1 MFYYFQLLLLPENN
15 QKMINSQQIIDI
27 NNHINTLKT
36 GDLLLCD
43 NLEQKGLGLF
53 GWLIKYGSQSDFSH
67 IGMVVVNPD
76 FTHLDKP
83 LKGVYV
89 WQSGTAQIPDA
100 EDGKR
105 KIGVQL
111 TPIIDFITTY
121 KGKIYLRRLSVHFA
135 EDCIE
140 NNTTTIN
147 ITNLTHNANENKIIP
162 ATRIVTSTANT
173 SRFINT
179 FSYTIGYIYSG
190 FSILKYLLYKSNTQH
205 ESSQDSLDT
214 HGRRQRQC
222 HYHIGNPFTHE
233 KMKEIHDS
241 VFNKPYDIVVRDWIE
256 AYCKKDPDP
265 QKISRFW
272 CSALAAFIYTKVG
285 LLDEKTDW
293 SIIRPSFFSSENPEL
308 NRSILVGAE
317 LSNEELIWC
326 SV

>member
-1 MFYYFQLLLLPENN
+1 
-15 QKMINSQQIIDI
+15 MINSDQIIDI
-27 NNHINTLKT
+27 TKRIETLKT

-67 IGMVVVNPD
+67 IAMVVVNPD
-76 FTHLDKP
+76 FTYLDKP

-121 KGKIYLRRLSVHFA
+121 KGKIYLRRLRVHFA
-135 EDCIE
+135 EDIIE
-140 NNTTTIN
+140 NNTTMVTID
-147 ITNLTHNANENKIIP
+147 TG
-162 ATRIVTSTANT
+162 STALVDSNRNQNQNQNQNLLIKT
-173 SRFINT
+173 FSNT
-179 FSYTIGYIYSG
+179 FGYIYSG
-190 FSILKYLLYKSNTQH
+190 YYILKYLFYKSNQPLDNKDEH
-205 ESSQDSLDT
+205 EHDGESKHTNQ
-214 HGRRQRQC
+214 
-222 HYHIGNPFTHE
+222 YHTENPFTHE

-272 CSALAAFIYTKVG
+272 CSALAAYIYTKVG

-308 NRSILVGAE
+308 NRSILIGAE

-326 SV
+326 SI

>member
-1 MFYYFQLLLLPENN
+1 MFYYFPNS
-15 QKMINSQQIIDI
+15 MINSEQIIGI
-27 NNHINTLKT
+27 TKRIETLKT

-67 IGMVVVNPD
+67 IAMVVVNPD
-76 FTHLDKP
+76 FTYLDKP

-121 KGKIYLRRLSVHFA
+121 KGKIYLRRLHVHFA

-140 NNTTTIN
+140 NNTTMIDIDVTDLNGGGGIVN
-147 ITNLTHNANENKIIP
+147 TNNLTTN
-162 ATRIVTSTANT
+162 
-173 SRFINT
+173 RFINT
-179 FSYTIGYIYSG
+179 FSTTFGYIYSG
-190 FSILKYLLYKSNTQH
+190 FSILKYLFYKSNQPTENKDEH
-205 ESSQDSLDT
+205 E
-214 HGRRQRQC
+214 HKIY
-222 HYHIGNPFTHE
+222 YHTKNPFTHE

-272 CSALAAFIYTKVG
+272 CSALAAYIYTKVG

-293 SIIRPSFFSSENPEL
+293 SIIRPSFFSSENPDL
-308 NRSILVGAE
+308 NRSILIGAE

>member
-1 MFYYFQLLLLPENN
+1 
-15 QKMINSQQIIDI
+15 MINSEQIIDI
-27 NNHINTLKT
+27 TNQIETLKT

-67 IGMVVVNPD
+67 IAMVVVNPD
-76 FTHLDKP
+76 FTYLDKP

-121 KGKIYLRRLSVHFA
+121 KGKIYLRRLRVHMA
-135 EDCIE
+135 EDSIE
-140 NNTTTIN
+140 NNTTMVTID
-147 ITNLTHNANENKIIP
+147 TG
-162 ATRIVTSTANT
+162 STALVDSNRNQNHNQNLIIKT
-173 SRFINT
+173 FSNT
-179 FSYTIGYIYSG
+179 FGYIYSG
-190 FSILKYLLYKSNTQH
+190 YNILKYLFYKSNQPVDNKDEH
-205 ESSQDSLDT
+205 EHEHDRESKHTNQ
-214 HGRRQRQC
+214 
-222 HYHIGNPFTHE
+222 YHTENPFTHE

-241 VFNKPYDIVVRDWIE
+241 VYNKPYDIVVRDWIE

-272 CSALAAFIYTKVG
+272 CSALAAYIYTKVG

-308 NRSILVGAE
+308 NHNILIGAE
-317 LSNEELIWC
+317 LSSEELIWC
-326 SV
+326 SI

>member
-1 MFYYFQLLLLPENN
+1 
-15 QKMINSQQIIDI
+15 MINSQQIIDI
-27 NNHINTLKT
+27 TKCIDSLKT

-76 FTHLDKP
+76 FTYLDKP

-121 KGKIYLRRLSVHFA
+121 KGKIYLRRLRLHFA
-135 EDCIE
+135 EDSIE
-140 NNTTTIN
+140 NNTTMVTID
-147 ITNLTHNANENKIIP
+147 TG
-162 ATRIVTSTANT
+162 STALVTRNRNQNQNLLIKT
-173 SRFINT
+173 FSNT
-179 FSYTIGYIYSG
+179 FGYIYSG
-190 FSILKYLLYKSNTQH
+190 FSILKYLLYKSNARNDNDI
-205 ESSQDSLDT
+205 ESNQDSVDT
-214 HGRRQRQC
+214 HTHKQRHL
-222 HYHIGNPFTHE
+222 HYHTENPFTHE
-233 KMKEIHDS
+233 RMKEIHDS

-308 NRSILVGAE
+308 NRSILIGAE

>member
-1 MFYYFQLLLLPENN
+1 M
-15 QKMINSQQIIDI
+15 MNSEQIIEITNQID
-27 NNHINTLKT
+27 TLKT

-67 IGMVVVNPD
+67 IAMVVVNPD
-76 FTHLDKP
+76 FTYLDKP
-83 LKGVYV
+83 LKGVFV

-121 KGKIYLRRLSVHFA
+121 KGKIYLRRLRVHFV
-135 EDCIE
+135 EDIIE
-140 NNTTTIN
+140 NNTTMISIN
-147 ITNLTHNANENKIIP
+147 ITDLNGVGSGGSGGSGGVGSTSLVTRNRNLL
-162 ATRIVTSTANT
+162 
-173 SRFINT
+173 INT
-179 FSYTIGYIYSG
+179 FSNTFSTTFGYIYSG
-190 FSILKYLLYKSNTQH
+190 FSILKYFFYKSNQPIDI
-205 ESSQDSLDT
+205 ESNQDSLDT
-214 HGRRQRQC
+214 YGRRHRQC
-222 HYHIGNPFTHE
+222 HYHTEDPFTHE

-308 NRSILVGAE
+308 NRSILIGAE

>member
-1 MFYYFQLLLLPENN
+1 LFYTTT
-15 QKMINSQQIIDI
+15 KMINSEQIIEI
-27 NNHINTLKT
+27 TKCICSLKT

-67 IGMVVVNPD
+67 IGMIVVDPD
-76 FTHLDKP
+76 FTYLDKP

-121 KGKIYLRRLSVHFA
+121 KGKIYLRRLRLHFA
-135 EDCIE
+135 EDSIE
-140 NNTTTIN
+140 NNTTMVNIN
-147 ITNLTHNANENKIIP
+147 ITDLNGGGVGSKTKENKIISAIP
-162 ATRIVTSTANT
+162 NTHATTYTNT
-173 SRFINT
+173 NRFINT
-179 FSYTIGYIYSG
+179 FSYTFGYIYSG
-190 FSILKYLLYKSNTQH
+190 YNILKYFFYKSNTPIENKHDH
-205 ESSQDSLDT
+205 ERESK
-214 HGRRQRQC
+214 HKH
-222 HYHIGNPFTHE
+222 HYHTGNPFTHE

-308 NRSILVGAE
+308 NRSILIGAE

>member
-1 MFYYFQLLLLPENN
+1 
-15 QKMINSQQIIDI
+15 MINSEQIIEITKCID
-27 NNHINTLKT
+27 TLKT

-43 NLEQKGLGLF
+43 NLQQKGLGLF

-67 IGMVVVNPD
+67 IGVIVVNPD
-76 FTHLDKP
+76 FTYLDKP

-89 WQSGTAQIPDA
+89 WQSGTSEIPDA

-111 TPIIDFITTY
+111 SPIIDFITTY
-121 KGKIYLRRLSVHFA
+121 KGKIYLRRLHVHLA

-140 NNTTTIN
+140 NNTTIVDLNGSTAIN
-147 ITNLTHNANENKIIP
+147 IPTTNTNITKTNENRIISTRNNKIP
-162 ATRIVTSTANT
+162 
-173 SRFINT
+173 FINT
-179 FSYTIGYIYSG
+179 FSYTFGYIYSG
-190 FSILKYLLYKSNTQH
+190 FTILKYLLYKSN
-205 ESSQDSLDT
+205 ESLPTTTTSK
-214 HGRRQRQC
+214 REYENK
-222 HYHIGNPFTHE
+222 HYYHSINPFTHE
-233 KMKEIHDS
+233 KMKEIHDC
-241 VFNKPYDIVVRDWIE
+241 VYNKPYDIVVRDWIE

-308 NRSILVGAE
+308 NRSILIGAE

-326 SV
+326 SI

>member
-1 MFYYFQLLLLPENN
+1 MFYYFPNI
-15 QKMINSQQIIDI
+15 MINSEQIIDI
-27 NNHINTLKT
+27 TKRIETLKT

-67 IGMVVVNPD
+67 IGMIVVDPD
-76 FTHLDKP
+76 FTYLDKP

-100 EDGKR
+100 EDNKR

-121 KGKIYLRRLSVHFA
+121 KGKIYLRKLRVHFA
-135 EDCIE
+135 EDSIE
-140 NNTTTIN
+140 NNTTMIN
-147 ITNLTHNANENKIIP
+147 IDITDLNGGGGSIANTNANTN
-162 ATRIVTSTANT
+162 
-173 SRFINT
+173 RFINT
-179 FSYTIGYIYSG
+179 FSYTLGYIYSG
-190 FSILKYLLYKSNTQH
+190 FSILKYLLYKSNTPAASNH
-205 ESSQDSLDT
+205 EHEHPHPDN
-214 HGRRQRQC
+214 H
-222 HYHIGNPFTHE
+222 HYHTGNPFTHE

-272 CSALAAFIYTKVG
+272 CSALTAFIYTKVG

-293 SIIRPSFFSSENPEL
+293 SIIRPSFFSSENPDL
-308 NRSILVGAE
+308 NRSILIGAE

>member
-1 MFYYFQLLLLPENN
+1 MNTLNN
-15 QKMINSQQIIDI
+15 QQIIELVKCID
-27 NNHINTLKT
+27 TLKT

-76 FTHLDKP
+76 FTYLDKP

-89 WQSGTAQIPDA
+89 WQSGTSEIPDA

-111 TPIIDFITTY
+111 SPIIDFITTY
-121 KGKIYLRRLSVHFA
+121 KGKIYLRRLRVHMA
-135 EDCIE
+135 EDSIE
-140 NNTTTIN
+140 NNTTMVNVSSGGGIVNTIN
-147 ITNLTHNANENKIIP
+147 KK
-162 ATRIVTSTANT
+162 NT
-173 SRFINT
+173 FINT
-179 FSYTIGYIYSG
+179 FSTTFGYIYSG
-190 FSILKYLLYKSNTQH
+190 LSILKYLLYKSNTPV

-214 HGRRQRQC
+214 YGRRRRQC
-222 HYHIGNPFTHE
+222 HYHTEDPFTHE
-233 KMKEIHDS
+233 KMKEIHS
-241 VFNKPYDIVVRDWIE
+241 CVFNKPYDIVVRDWIE

-308 NRSILVGAE
+308 NHSILIGAE

>member
-1 MFYYFQLLLLPENN
+1 M
-15 QKMINSQQIIDI
+15 NSEQIIEITNQID
-27 NNHINTLKT
+27 TLKT

-53 GWLIKYGSQSDFSH
+53 GWLIKYGSKSDFSH
-67 IGMVVVNPD
+67 IAMVVVNPD
-76 FTHLDKP
+76 FTYLDKP
-83 LKGVYV
+83 MKGVYV

-111 TPIIDFITTY
+111 TPIVDFITTY
-121 KGKIYLRRLSVHFA
+121 KGKIYLRRLRVHFA
-135 EDCIE
+135 EDIIE
-140 NNTTTIN
+140 NNTTMISIN
-147 ITNLTHNANENKIIP
+147 ITDLNG
-162 ATRIVTSTANT
+162 VGSGGSGGSGGGSSTALVTRN
-173 SRFINT
+173 RNLLINT
-179 FSYTIGYIYSG
+179 FSNTFSNTFGYIYSG
-190 FSILKYLLYKSNTQH
+190 FSILKYFFYKSNARNNNNIDI
-205 ESSQDSLDT
+205 ESNQDSIDT
-214 HGRRQRQC
+214 HKQRHL
-222 HYHIGNPFTHE
+222 HYHTENPFTHE
-233 KMKEIHDS
+233 KMKEIHS
-241 VFNKPYDIVVRDWIE
+241 CVFNKPYDIVVRDWIE

-308 NRSILVGAE
+308 NRSILIGAE

-326 SV
+326 NV

>member
-1 MFYYFQLLLLPENN
+1 
-15 QKMINSQQIIDI
+15 MINSEQIIEITNQID
-27 NNHINTLKT
+27 TLKT

-67 IGMVVVNPD
+67 IAMVVVNPD
-76 FTHLDKP
+76 FTYLDKP

-111 TPIIDFITTY
+111 TPIVDFITTY
-121 KGKIYLRRLSVHFA
+121 KGKIYLRRLRVHMA
-135 EDCIE
+135 EDSIE
-140 NNTTTIN
+140 NNTTMVN
-147 ITNLTHNANENKIIP
+147 IDTG
-162 ATRIVTSTANT
+162 STALVDSNRNKNHNQNLLIKT
-173 SRFINT
+173 FSNT
-179 FSYTIGYIYSG
+179 FGYIYSG
-190 FSILKYLLYKSNTQH
+190 LSIFKYLFYKSNQSV
-205 ESSQDSLDT
+205 ESNQDSLDT
-214 HGRRQRQC
+214 YGRRRRQC
-222 HYHIGNPFTHE
+222 HYHTEDPFTHE
-233 KMKEIHDS
+233 KMKEIHS
-241 VFNKPYDIVVRDWIE
+241 CVFNKPYDIVVRDWIE

-308 NRSILVGAE
+308 NHSILIGAE

>member
-1 MFYYFQLLLLPENN
+1 
-15 QKMINSQQIIDI
+15 MINSEQIIEI
-27 NNHINTLKT
+27 TKCIYSLKT

-53 GWLIKYGSQSDFSH
+53 GWLIKYGTQSDFSH
-67 IGMVVVNPD
+67 IAMVVVNPD
-76 FTHLDKP
+76 FTYLDKP
-83 LKGVYV
+83 MKGVYV

-111 TPIIDFITTY
+111 TPIVDFITTY
-121 KGKIYLRRLSVHFA
+121 KGKIYLRRLRVHTA

-140 NNTTTIN
+140 NNTTMVTID
-147 ITNLTHNANENKIIP
+147 TG
-162 ATRIVTSTANT
+162 STALVDSNRNQNQNQNLLIKT
-173 SRFINT
+173 FSNT
-179 FSYTIGYIYSG
+179 FGYIYSG
-190 FSILKYLLYKSNTQH
+190 FSILKYLLYKSNAQNNNNIDNDNDI
-205 ESSQDSLDT
+205 ESNQDSIDT
-214 HGRRQRQC
+214 YKHRHRHLNR
-222 HYHIGNPFTHE
+222 HYHTENPFTHE
-233 KMKEIHDS
+233 KMKEIHS
-241 VFNKPYDIVVRDWIE
+241 CVFNKPYDIVVRDWIE

-308 NRSILVGAE
+308 NTSILIGAE

>member
-1 MFYYFQLLLLPENN
+1 
-15 QKMINSQQIIDI
+15 MINSEQIIDI
-27 NNHINTLKT
+27 TKRIETLKT

-67 IGMVVVNPD
+67 IGMIVVDPD
-76 FTHLDKP
+76 FTYLEKP

-100 EDGKR
+100 EDNKR

-121 KGKIYLRRLSVHFA
+121 KGKIYLRKLRVHFA
-135 EDCIE
+135 EDSIE
-140 NNTTTIN
+140 NNTTMVNIN
-147 ITNLTHNANENKIIP
+147 IIDLNGGGSKINENRVITAPANANTN
-162 ATRIVTSTANT
+162 
-173 SRFINT
+173 RFINT
-179 FSYTIGYIYSG
+179 FSYTLGYIYSG
-190 FSILKYLLYKSNTQH
+190 FSILKYLLYKSNTPAASNH
-205 ESSQDSLDT
+205 ADE
-214 HGRRQRQC
+214 HPHPHPGKH
-222 HYHIGNPFTHE
+222 HYHTGNPFTHE

-293 SIIRPSFFSSENPEL
+293 SIIRPSFFSSENPDL
-308 NRSILVGAE
+308 NRSILIGAE

-326 SV
+326 SI

>member
-1 MFYYFQLLLLPENN
+1 
-15 QKMINSQQIIDI
+15 MINNEQIIKIVKCID
-27 NNHINTLKT
+27 TLKT

-53 GWLIKYGSQSDFSH
+53 GWLIKYSSQSDFSH
-67 IGMVVVNPD
+67 IAMVVVNPD
-76 FTHLDKP
+76 FTYLDKP

-89 WQSGTAQIPDA
+89 WQSGTSQIPDA

-111 TPIIDFITTY
+111 TPIVDFITTY
-121 KGKIYLRRLSVHFA
+121 KGKIYLRRLRVHFA

-140 NNTTTIN
+140 NNTTIVN
-147 ITNLTHNANENKIIP
+147 IGANIGTGSTSLVDRNQNRNQNLLIKTF
-162 ATRIVTSTANT
+162 S
-173 SRFINT
+173 NT
-179 FSYTIGYIYSG
+179 FGYIYSG
-190 FSILKYLLYKSNTQH
+190 FSILKYLLYKSNQSI
-205 ESSQDSLDT
+205 ESGQDSLDT
-214 HGRRQRQC
+214 HR
-222 HYHIGNPFTHE
+222 HHSYHTENPFTHE
-233 KMKEIHDS
+233 KMKEIHDC
-241 VFNKPYDIVVRDWIE
+241 VYNKPYDIVVRDWIE

-308 NRSILVGAE
+308 NHNILVGAE

-326 SV
+326 SI

>member
-1 MFYYFQLLLLPENN
+1 
-15 QKMINSQQIIDI
+15 MINSQQIIDI
-27 NNHINTLKT
+27 TNRIDTLKT

-76 FTHLDKP
+76 FTYLDKP

-89 WQSGTAQIPDA
+89 WQSGTSLIPDA

-121 KGKIYLRRLSVHFA
+121 KGKIYLRKLRVHFT
-135 EDCIE
+135 EDVTE
-140 NNTTTIN
+140 NNTTIVNVSSVGGIVNTIN
-147 ITNLTHNANENKIIP
+147 KK
-162 ATRIVTSTANT
+162 NT
-173 SRFINT
+173 FINT
-179 FSYTIGYIYSG
+179 FSTTFGYIYSG
-190 FSILKYLLYKSNTQH
+190 LSILKYLLYKSNTPV

-214 HGRRQRQC
+214 HRHQ

>member
-1 MFYYFQLLLLPENN
+1 
-15 QKMINSQQIIDI
+15 
-27 NNHINTLKT
+27 
-36 GDLLLCD
+36 
-43 NLEQKGLGLF
+43 
-53 GWLIKYGSQSDFSH
+53 
-67 IGMVVVNPD
+67 MVVVNPD
-76 FTHLDKP
+76 FTYLEKP

-121 KGKIYLRRLSVHFA
+121 KGKIYLRRLHVHVA
-135 EDCIE
+135 EDSIE
-140 NNTTTIN
+140 NNTTMIDIDVTDLN
-147 ITNLTHNANENKIIP
+147 GGGGVVNTNNLTTN
-162 ATRIVTSTANT
+162 
-173 SRFINT
+173 RFINT
-179 FSYTIGYIYSG
+179 FSTTFGYIYSG
-190 FSILKYLLYKSNTQH
+190 FSILKYLFYKSNQPTENKDEH
-205 ESSQDSLDT
+205 E
-214 HGRRQRQC
+214 HKIY
-222 HYHIGNPFTHE
+222 YHTKNPFTHE

-272 CSALAAFIYTKVG
+272 CSALAAYIYTKVG

-308 NRSILVGAE
+308 NRSILIGSE

>member
-1 MFYYFQLLLLPENN
+1 
-15 QKMINSQQIIDI
+15 MINSEQIIGI
-27 NNHINTLKT
+27 TNHIDTLKT

-67 IGMVVVNPD
+67 IAMVVVNPD
-76 FTHLDKP
+76 FTYLDKP

-121 KGKIYLRRLSVHFA
+121 KGKIYLRRLRLHFA
-135 EDCIE
+135 EDSIE
-140 NNTTTIN
+140 NNTTMVNININ
-147 ITNLTHNANENKIIP
+147 ITDLNGGDVDSKTKENKIISAIP
-162 ATRIVTSTANT
+162 NTHATTYTNT
-173 SRFINT
+173 NRFINT
-179 FSYTIGYIYSG
+179 FSYTFGYIYSG
-190 FSILKYLLYKSNTQH
+190 FSIFKYLFYKSNTPIENKHDH
-205 ESSQDSLDT
+205 ERESK
-214 HGRRQRQC
+214 HK
-222 HYHIGNPFTHE
+222 HYYHTGNPFTHE

-308 NRSILVGAE
+308 NRSILIGAE

>member
-1 MFYYFQLLLLPENN
+1 
-15 QKMINSQQIIDI
+15 MINSEQIIDI
-27 NNHINTLKT
+27 TKRIDTLKT

-111 TPIIDFITTY
+111 TPIVDFITTY

-135 EDCIE
+135 EDVTE
-140 NNTTTIN
+140 NNTTMISIN
-147 ITNLTHNANENKIIP
+147 ITDLNGVGSGRSGWSGGGSGTALVTINRNLL
-162 ATRIVTSTANT
+162 
-173 SRFINT
+173 INT
-179 FSYTIGYIYSG
+179 FSNTFSTTFGYIYSG
-190 FSILKYLLYKSNTQH
+190 FSMLKYLFYKSNQPIDI
-205 ESSQDSLDT
+205 EPNQDLLNT
-214 HGRRQRQC
+214 HKQRHI
-222 HYHIGNPFTHE
+222 HYHTEDPFTHE
-233 KMKEIHDS
+233 RMKEIHDC
-241 VFNKPYDIVVRDWIE
+241 VYNKPYDIVVRDWIE

-308 NRSILVGAE
+308 NRSILIGAE
-317 LSNEELIWC
+317 LSSEELIWC
-326 SV
+326 SI

>member
-1 MFYYFQLLLLPENN
+1 
-15 QKMINSQQIIDI
+15 MINSEQIIDI
-27 NNHINTLKT
+27 TKRIETLKT

-67 IGMVVVNPD
+67 IGMIVVDPD
-76 FTHLDKP
+76 FTYLEKP

-121 KGKIYLRRLSVHFA
+121 KGKIYLRKLRVHFA
-135 EDCIE
+135 EDSIE
-140 NNTTTIN
+140 NNTTMIDIN
-147 ITNLTHNANENKIIP
+147 ITDLNGGGRGIANTNSNANTN
-162 ATRIVTSTANT
+162 
-173 SRFINT
+173 RFINT
-179 FSYTIGYIYSG
+179 FSYTMGYIYSG
-190 FSILKYLLYKSNTQH
+190 FSILKYLLYKSNTPAASKH
-205 ESSQDSLDT
+205 EHPHPDK
-214 HGRRQRQC
+214 H
-222 HYHIGNPFTHE
+222 HYHTGNPFTHE

-293 SIIRPSFFSSENPEL
+293 SIIRPSFFSSENPDL
-308 NRSILVGAE
+308 NRSILIGAE

>member
-1 MFYYFQLLLLPENN
+1 
-15 QKMINSQQIIDI
+15 MINNQQIIELVKCID
-27 NNHINTLKT
+27 TLKT

-43 NLEQKGLGLF
+43 NLQQKGLGLF

-76 FTHLDKP
+76 FTYLDKP

-89 WQSGTAQIPDA
+89 WQSGTSEIPDA

-111 TPIIDFITTY
+111 SPIIDFITTY
-121 KGKIYLRRLSVHFA
+121 KGKIYLRRLHVHMA

-140 NNTTTIN
+140 NNTTIVN
-147 ITNLTHNANENKIIP
+147 IGASVGANVG
-162 ATRIVTSTANT
+162 TGSTALVARNRNLVKNT
-173 SRFINT
+173 FINT
-179 FSYTIGYIYSG
+179 FGYIYSG
-190 FSILKYLLYKSNTQH
+190 FSILKYFFYKSNARNDNDKDNDI
-205 ESSQDSLDT
+205 ESSQYLLET
-214 HGRRQRQC
+214 HKRR
-222 HYHIGNPFTHE
+222 HYHTENPFTHDR
-233 KMKEIHDS
+233 MKEIHDC
-241 VFNKPYDIVVRDWIE
+241 VYNKPYDIVVRDWIE

-308 NRSILVGAE
+308 NRSILIGAE

-326 SV
+326 SI

>member
-1 MFYYFQLLLLPENN
+1 
-15 QKMINSQQIIDI
+15 MINSDQIIEI
-27 NNHINTLKT
+27 TKCICSLKT

-43 NLEQKGLGLF
+43 NLEQKGLGMF

-111 TPIIDFITTY
+111 TPIVDFITTY
-121 KGKIYLRRLSVHFA
+121 KGKIYLRRLHVHTA

-140 NNTTTIN
+140 NNTTMVTID
-147 ITNLTHNANENKIIP
+147 TG
-162 ATRIVTSTANT
+162 STALVTRNRNVLIKT
-173 SRFINT
+173 FSNT
-179 FSYTIGYIYSG
+179 FSTTFGYIYSG
-190 FSILKYLLYKSNTQH
+190 FNILKYFFYKSNQPQPQSQSTDI
-205 ESSQDSLDT
+205 ESNQDSLDT
-214 HGRRQRQC
+214 HKHRHRHL
-222 HYHIGNPFTHE
+222 HYHTEDPFTHE
-233 KMKEIHDS
+233 KMKEIHDC
-241 VFNKPYDIVVRDWIE
+241 VYNKPYDIVVRDWIE

-308 NRSILVGAE
+308 NRSILIGAE

>member
-1 MFYYFQLLLLPENN
+1 
-15 QKMINSQQIIDI
+15 MINSDQIIEI
-27 NNHINTLKT
+27 TKCICSLKT

-43 NLEQKGLGLF
+43 NLEQKGLGMF

-67 IGMVVVNPD
+67 IAMVVVNPD
-76 FTHLDKP
+76 FTYLDKP

-111 TPIIDFITTY
+111 TPIVDFITTY
-121 KGKIYLRRLSVHFA
+121 KGKIYLRRLRVHMA
-135 EDCIE
+135 EDSIE
-140 NNTTTIN
+140 NNTTMVTID
-147 ITNLTHNANENKIIP
+147 TG
-162 ATRIVTSTANT
+162 STALVTGNQNQNQNLL
-173 SRFINT
+173 IKT
-179 FSYTIGYIYSG
+179 FSTTFGYIYSG
-190 FSILKYLLYKSNTQH
+190 LSIFKYLFYKSNQSV
-205 ESSQDSLDT
+205 ELNQDSLDT
-214 HGRRQRQC
+214 YGRRHRQC
-222 HYHIGNPFTHE
+222 HYHTENPFTHE
-233 KMKEIHDS
+233 KMKEIHS
-241 VFNKPYDIVVRDWIE
+241 CVFNKPYDIVVRDWIE

-308 NRSILVGAE
+308 NRSILIGAE

>member
-1 MFYYFQLLLLPENN
+1 
-15 QKMINSQQIIDI
+15 MINSEQIIDI
-27 NNHINTLKT
+27 TKRIETLKT

-67 IGMVVVNPD
+67 IAMVVVNPD
-76 FTHLDKP
+76 FTYLEKP

-111 TPIIDFITTY
+111 SPIIDFITTY
-121 KGKIYLRRLSVHFA
+121 KGKIYLRRLHVHTA

-140 NNTTTIN
+140 NNTTMIDIDVTDLNGGGGIVN
-147 ITNLTHNANENKIIP
+147 TNNLTTN
-162 ATRIVTSTANT
+162 
-173 SRFINT
+173 RFINT
-179 FSYTIGYIYSG
+179 FSTTFGYIYSG
-190 FSILKYLLYKSNTQH
+190 FSILKYLFYKSNQSIDI
-205 ESSQDSLDT
+205 ESNQDSLDT
-214 HGRRQRQC
+214 HGHRQRQC
-222 HYHIGNPFTHE
+222 QYHIGNPFTHE

-272 CSALAAFIYTKVG
+272 CSALAAYIYTKVG

-308 NRSILVGAE
+308 NRSILIGAE

-326 SV
+326 SI

>member
-1 MFYYFQLLLLPENN
+1 MFINFI
-15 QKMINSQQIIDI
+15 KSMINSQQIIDI
-27 NNHINTLKT
+27 TKCICSLKT

-76 FTHLDKP
+76 FTYLDKP

-121 KGKIYLRRLSVHFA
+121 KGKIYLRRLHVHTA
-135 EDCIE
+135 DDSIE
-140 NNTTTIN
+140 NNTTMVTIDTGSTSLVTRN
-147 ITNLTHNANENKIIP
+147 QNQNQNQNLLIKTF
-162 ATRIVTSTANT
+162 S
-173 SRFINT
+173 NT
-179 FSYTIGYIYSG
+179 FGYIYTG
-190 FSILKYLLYKSNTQH
+190 FNILKYLLYKSNQSI
-205 ESSQDSLDT
+205 ESGQDSLDT
-214 HGRRQRQC
+214 HRHH
-222 HYHIGNPFTHE
+222 HYHTENPFTHVI
-233 KMKEIHDS
+233 MKEIHDC
-241 VFNKPYDIVVRDWIE
+241 VYNKPYDIVVRDWIE

-308 NRSILVGAE
+308 NRSILIGAE

>member
-1 MFYYFQLLLLPENN
+1 
-15 QKMINSQQIIDI
+15 MINSEQIIDI
-27 NNHINTLKT
+27 TKRIETLKT

-67 IGMVVVNPD
+67 IAMVVVNPD
-76 FTHLDKP
+76 FTYLEKP

-121 KGKIYLRRLSVHFA
+121 KGKIYLRRLHVHFA

-140 NNTTTIN
+140 NNTTMIDIDVTDLNGGGGIVN
-147 ITNLTHNANENKIIP
+147 TNNLTTN
-162 ATRIVTSTANT
+162 
-173 SRFINT
+173 RFINT
-179 FSYTIGYIYSG
+179 FSTTFGYIYSG
-190 FSILKYLLYKSNTQH
+190 FSILKYLFYKSNQPTENKDEH
-205 ESSQDSLDT
+205 E
-214 HGRRQRQC
+214 HKIY
-222 HYHIGNPFTHE
+222 YHTKNPFTHE

-272 CSALAAFIYTKVG
+272 CSALAAYIYTKVG

-308 NRSILVGAE
+308 NRSILIGAE

-326 SV
+326 SI

>member
-1 MFYYFQLLLLPENN
+1 
-15 QKMINSQQIIDI
+15 MINSEQIIEI
-27 NNHINTLKT
+27 TNQINTLKT

-67 IGMVVVNPD
+67 IAMVVVNPD
-76 FTHLDKP
+76 FTYLDKP

-121 KGKIYLRRLSVHFA
+121 KGKIYLRKLRLHFA
-135 EDCIE
+135 EDIIE
-140 NNTTTIN
+140 NNTTLVTIDTGSTALVTIN
-147 ITNLTHNANENKIIP
+147 QNQNQNLLIKTF
-162 ATRIVTSTANT
+162 T
-173 SRFINT
+173 NT
-179 FSYTIGYIYSG
+179 FGYIYSG
-190 FSILKYLLYKSNTQH
+190 FNILKYFFYKSNTPV

-214 HGRRQRQC
+214 HKHQ

-272 CSALAAFIYTKVG
+272 CSALAAYIYTKVG

-308 NRSILVGAE
+308 NRSILIGAE

>member
-1 MFYYFQLLLLPENN
+1 
-15 QKMINSQQIIDI
+15 MINSEQIIEITNQID
-27 NNHINTLKT
+27 TLKT

-67 IGMVVVNPD
+67 IAMVVVNPD
-76 FTHLDKP
+76 FTYLDKP

-111 TPIIDFITTY
+111 TPIVDFITTD
-121 KGKIYLRRLSVHFA
+121 KGKIYLRRLRVHMA
-135 EDCIE
+135 EDSIE
-140 NNTTTIN
+140 NNTTMVNVSSGGGIVNTIN
-147 ITNLTHNANENKIIP
+147 KK
-162 ATRIVTSTANT
+162 NT
-173 SRFINT
+173 FINT
-179 FSYTIGYIYSG
+179 FSTTFGYIYSG
-190 FSILKYLLYKSNTQH
+190 LSILKYLLYKSNTPV

-214 HGRRQRQC
+214 YGRRRRQC
-222 HYHIGNPFTHE
+222 HYHTEDPFTHE
-233 KMKEIHDS
+233 KMKEIHS
-241 VFNKPYDIVVRDWIE
+241 CVFNKPYDIVVRDWIE

-308 NRSILVGAE
+308 NHSILIGAE

>member
-1 MFYYFQLLLLPENN
+1 
-15 QKMINSQQIIDI
+15 MINSEQIIDI
-27 NNHINTLKT
+27 TKRIETLKT

-67 IGMVVVNPD
+67 IAMVVVNPD
-76 FTHLDKP
+76 FTYLDKP

-111 TPIIDFITTY
+111 TSIVDFITTY

-140 NNTTTIN
+140 NNTTMIDIDVTDLNGGGGIVN
-147 ITNLTHNANENKIIP
+147 TNNLTTN
-162 ATRIVTSTANT
+162 
-173 SRFINT
+173 RFINT
-179 FSYTIGYIYSG
+179 FSTTFGYIYSG
-190 FSILKYLLYKSNTQH
+190 FSILKYLFYKSNQSIDT
-205 ESSQDSLDT
+205 ESNQGSIDT
-214 HGRRQRQC
+214 HKHRHRQC
-222 HYHIGNPFTHE
+222 HYHTEDPFTHE

-272 CSALAAFIYTKVG
+272 CSALAAYIYTKVG

-308 NRSILVGAE
+308 NRSILIGAE

-326 SV
+326 SI

>member
-1 MFYYFQLLLLPENN
+1 
-15 QKMINSQQIIDI
+15 MINSEQIIEI
-27 NNHINTLKT
+27 TNQINTLKT

-67 IGMVVVNPD
+67 IAMVVVNPD
-76 FTHLDKP
+76 FTYLDKP

-121 KGKIYLRRLSVHFA
+121 KGKIYLRRLRVHFA
-135 EDCIE
+135 EDIIE
-140 NNTTTIN
+140 NNTTLVSIDTG
-147 ITNLTHNANENKIIP
+147 
-162 ATRIVTSTANT
+162 STALVTKNQNQNQNQNLLIKT
-173 SRFINT
+173 FTNT
-179 FSYTIGYIYSG
+179 FGYIYSG
-190 FSILKYLLYKSNTQH
+190 FNILKYFFYKSNQPV
-205 ESSQDSLDT
+205 ESNQDSLDT
-214 HGRRQRQC
+214 HKHQ

-272 CSALAAFIYTKVG
+272 CSALAAYIYTKVG

-308 NRSILVGAE
+308 NRSILIGAE

>member
-1 MFYYFQLLLLPENN
+1 
-15 QKMINSQQIIDI
+15 MINSEQIIEI
-27 NNHINTLKT
+27 TKCICSLKT

-67 IGMVVVNPD
+67 IAMVVVNPD
-76 FTHLDKP
+76 FTYLDKP

-111 TPIIDFITTY
+111 TPIVDFITTY
-121 KGKIYLRRLSVHFA
+121 KGKIYLRRLHVHTA

-140 NNTTTIN
+140 NNTTIVN
-147 ITNLTHNANENKIIP
+147 IGANIGANIG
-162 ATRIVTSTANT
+162 TGSTALVARNRNLVKNT
-173 SRFINT
+173 FINT
-179 FSYTIGYIYSG
+179 FGYIYSG
-190 FSILKYLLYKSNTQH
+190 FSILKYLFYKSNARNDNDI
-205 ESSQDSLDT
+205 ESNQDSLDT
-214 HGRRQRQC
+214 HKHRYRHLC
-222 HYHIGNPFTHE
+222 LHYHTENPFTHE
-233 KMKEIHDS
+233 KMKEIHDC
-241 VFNKPYDIVVRDWIE
+241 VYNKPYDIVVRDWIE

-308 NRSILVGAE
+308 NRSILIGAE

-326 SV
+326 SI

>member
-1 MFYYFQLLLLPENN
+1 
-15 QKMINSQQIIDI
+15 MINSEQIIDI
-27 NNHINTLKT
+27 TKRIETLKT

-43 NLEQKGLGLF
+43 ILEQKGLGLF

-67 IGMVVVNPD
+67 IGMVVVDPD
-76 FTHLDKP
+76 FTYLDKP

-121 KGKIYLRRLSVHFA
+121 KGKIFLRRLHVHFS
-135 EDCIE
+135 EDSIE
-140 NNTTTIN
+140 TNTTIVN
-147 ITNLTHNANENKIIP
+147 IGTGSTSLITKNK
-162 ATRIVTSTANT
+162 N
-173 SRFINT
+173 RFINT
-179 FSYTIGYIYSG
+179 FTYTFGYIYSG
-190 FSILKYLLYKSNTQH
+190 FSILKYLLYKSNQST
-205 ESSQDSLDT
+205 ESSKDSLDT
-214 HGRRQRQC
+214 HRHRY
-222 HYHIGNPFTHE
+222 YHTGNPFTHE

-308 NRSILVGAE
+308 NRSILIGAE

>member
-1 MFYYFQLLLLPENN
+1 MFYTTT
-15 QKMINSQQIIDI
+15 KMINSEQIIEI
-27 NNHINTLKT
+27 TKCICSLKT

-67 IGMVVVNPD
+67 IAMVVVNPD
-76 FTHLDKP
+76 FTYLDKP

-121 KGKIYLRRLSVHFA
+121 KGKIYLRRLRLHFA
-135 EDCIE
+135 EDSIE
-140 NNTTTIN
+140 NNTTMVNIN
-147 ITNLTHNANENKIIP
+147 ITDLNDGGSKTKENKIISAIP
-162 ATRIVTSTANT
+162 NTHATTYTNT
-173 SRFINT
+173 NRFINT
-179 FSYTIGYIYSG
+179 FSYTFGYIYSG
-190 FSILKYLLYKSNTQH
+190 YNILKYLFYKSNTPIENKHDH
-205 ESSQDSLDT
+205 ERESK
-214 HGRRQRQC
+214 HKH
-222 HYHIGNPFTHE
+222 HYHTGNPFTHE

-308 NRSILVGAE
+308 NRSILIGAE

>member
-1 MFYYFQLLLLPENN
+1 
-15 QKMINSQQIIDI
+15 MINSEQIIDI
-27 NNHINTLKT
+27 TKRIETLKT

-67 IGMVVVNPD
+67 IAMVVVNPD
-76 FTHLDKP
+76 FTYLDKP

-121 KGKIYLRRLSVHFA
+121 KGKIYLRRLRVHFA
-135 EDCIE
+135 EDSIE
-140 NNTTTIN
+140 NNTTLVSIDTGSTALVTIN
-147 ITNLTHNANENKIIP
+147 QNQNQNLLIKTF
-162 ATRIVTSTANT
+162 S
-173 SRFINT
+173 NT
-179 FSYTIGYIYSG
+179 FGYIYSG
-190 FSILKYLLYKSNTQH
+190 FNILKYFFYKSNQPV
-205 ESSQDSLDT
+205 ESNQDSLDT
-214 HGRRQRQC
+214 HKHQ

-272 CSALAAFIYTKVG
+272 CSALAAYIYTKVG

-308 NRSILVGAE
+308 NRSILIGAE

>member
-1 MFYYFQLLLLPENN
+1 
-15 QKMINSQQIIDI
+15 MINSQQIIDI
-27 NNHINTLKT
+27 TNRIDTLKT

-67 IGMVVVNPD
+67 IGMIVVNPD
-76 FTHLDKP
+76 FTYLDKP

-89 WQSGTAQIPDA
+89 WQSGTSQIPDV

-121 KGKIYLRRLSVHFA
+121 KGKIYLRKLRMHFI
-135 EDCIE
+135 EDVTE
-140 NNTTTIN
+140 NNTTIVDVSSGGGIVNTIN
-147 ITNLTHNANENKIIP
+147 KK
-162 ATRIVTSTANT
+162 NT
-173 SRFINT
+173 FINT
-179 FSYTIGYIYSG
+179 FSTTFGYIYSG
-190 FSILKYLLYKSNTQH
+190 LSILKYLLYKSNTPV

-214 HGRRQRQC
+214 HRHQ

-308 NRSILVGAE
+308 NRSILIGAE

-326 SV
+326 SA